1 MATRTARPGTKP
13 SGRITPVILSG
24 GSGTRL
30 WPMSRTL
37 YPKQL
42 LPLLTAQS
50 MLQETVRR
58 VGDSARFAA
67 PLIVANDEHRFIIA
81 EQLRQIEVTPQAII
95 LEPVG
100 RNTAPAAAIAAL
112 LLAASD
118 PDALLFIMPSD
129 HAIGDPAA
137 FAAALGRAAEA
148 ARGGALVTFGVTP
161 DRPETGYGYIKR
173 GAPLGGQ
180 EGSYE
185 VAAFVEKPDRARA
198 EAYLATGDY
207 FWNSGIFLFPAG
219 LYLEELSRRHPEMI
233 AGCRAALDKA
243 QRDLDF
249 LRLDKAAFTALAGE
263 SIDYAVMEHTKRAVI
278 VPVSMGWSDVGSW
291 DALWSMGDKDGAG
304 NVMLGDVVASD
315 AKNCYLRAEE
325 RMIAAL
331 GVEDLVV
338 VATGDVVLVA
348 RRDRVQ
354 DIKTLVARLD
364 GAGRSEASAH
374 LTVHRPWGSYR
385 AIHAGDRVQVK
396 HIMVK
401 PGAQLSLQ
409 MHHHRAEHWVVVS
422 GTAKVVRG
430 DDEIL
435 LHEDQSTYIPLGTRH
450 RLENPGKIPLHLIEV
465 QSGSYLGEDDIV
477 RFEDT
482 YGRK

>member
-1 MATRTARPGTKP
+1 MATRMARPGTET
-13 SGRITPVILSG
+13 SGMITPVILSG

-30 WPMSRTL
+30 WPMSRAL

-42 LPLLTAQS
+42 LPLLS
-50 MLQETVRR
+50 SESLLQETVRR
-58 VGDSARFAA
+58 VGDARFTA

-81 EQLRQIEVTPQAII
+81 EQLRQIGATPHAII

-112 LLAASD
+112 MLAASD
-118 PDALLFIMPSD
+118 PAALLLVMPSD
-129 HAIGDPAA
+129 HAIADPAA
-137 FAAALGRAAEA
+137 FAAALARATAA
-148 ARGGALVTFGVTP
+148 ARGGALVTFGIAP
-161 DRPETGYGYIKR
+161 DRPETGYGYIRR
-173 GAPLGGQ
+173 GAALGGQ
-180 EGSYE
+180 DGSYA
-185 VAAFVEKPDRARA
+185 VAAFVEKPDRPRA
-198 EAYLATGDY
+198 ESYLAAGDY

-219 LYLEELSRRHPEMI
+219 LYLDELARRHPDMV
-233 AGCRAALDKA
+233 ALCRAALDKA

-249 LRLDKAAFTALAGE
+249 LRLDKAEFATLAGE
-263 SIDYAVMEHTKRAVI
+263 SIDYAVMEHTKRAAM

-291 DALWSMGDKDGAG
+291 DALWAMGAKDGDG

-315 AKNCYLRAEE
+315 ARNSYLRAEE

-331 GVEDLVV
+331 GVEDLII

-364 GAGRSEASAH
+364 RAGRSETSAH
-374 LTVHRPWGSYR
+374 LTVHRPWGTYR
-385 AIHAGDRVQVK
+385 SIHAGDRVQVK

-401 PGAQLSLQ
+401 PRAQLSLQ

-422 GTAKVVRG
+422 GTAKIVRG
-430 DDEIL
+430 DEEIML
-435 LHEDQSTYIPLGTRH
+435 REDQSTYIPLGTKH

-465 QSGSYLGEDDIV
+465 QTGSYLGEDDIV
-477 RFEDT
+477 RFDDT
-482 YGRK
+482 YGRN